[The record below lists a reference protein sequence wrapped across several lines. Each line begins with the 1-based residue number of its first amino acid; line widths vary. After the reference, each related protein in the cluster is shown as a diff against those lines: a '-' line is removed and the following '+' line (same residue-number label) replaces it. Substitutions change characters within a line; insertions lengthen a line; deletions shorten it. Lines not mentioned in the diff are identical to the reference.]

1 MKPPRF
7 MLKEC
12 LIFKKKKQKSMELV
26 SSICVLS
33 SEADITIDNI

>member
-1 MKPPRF
+1 

-12 LIFKKKKQKSMELV
+12 LSLKKKKKQKSMELV

-33 SEADITIDNI
+33 SEVDITIDNI